1 MIQKCSPVV
10 CLIVIIICVHV
21 RHLLHIVSL
30 ALTRRGQ
37 SQMSPRD
44 VEMSWFCIS
53 DVGLRRTVEESY
65 TSSLDHDVMIAV

>member
-30 ALTRRGQ
+30 ALTQ
-37 SQMSPRD
+37 SQTSPRD

>member
-1 MIQKCSPVV
+1 MIQKFSPVV

-30 ALTRRGQ
+30 ALTQ
-37 SQMSPRD
+37 SQTSPRD